1 MESQATASTP
11 IQSIT
16 SPFIRF
22 ARMEAAGG
30 IVLLASTVVALI
42 WANSPWHNS
51 YHHLLETQV
60 TAGFDKFVITANR
73 HEWINDGLMSVFFFL
88 VGLEIKRE
96 LLVGEL
102 SSFRKA
108 ALPFVAALGGMIVPA
123 LIYLWATHGA
133 NVREGWAI
141 PMATDIAFALGLL
154 AFVGS
159 RVPVALKVFVTAL
172 AIVDDMFA
180 VLVIAVFYTSGL
192 NYVSLLI
199 GLACIGVCCV
209 ANLLGIR
216 NPLVYAAMGVFA
228 WFGVLN
234 SGVHATIAGIL
245 LAFTIPCNT
254 VLDKARF
261 LEQSRLLLSQLE
273 SALPDSADEHSIL
286 NSLEENVEL
295 VESPLQRIEHV
306 LQPWVSFLIMPLFA
320 FANAGVN
327 VSQNLSAALRHPVTL
342 GVALGLIIGKPLG
355 IFLFGHLAVTTRLA
369 LPLANVSWRQMLGC
383 ACLCGIGFT
392 MSLFVATLAFQEE
405 FLLDAAKIGILFASV
420 TSGLFGGLLLA
431 TSGKAVPREA
441 VVAAA

>member
-1 MESQATASTP
+1 MESQATVSTP
-11 IQSIT
+11 IQLIT
-16 SPFIRF
+16 SPFVRF

-30 IVLLASTVVALI
+30 IVLLASTIVALI
-42 WANSPWHNS
+42 WANSPWQHS
-51 YHHLLETQV
+51 YHQLLETQLSV
-60 TAGFDKFVITANR
+60 GFGRFVITENH

-96 LLVGEL
+96 ILVGEL
-102 SSFRKA
+102 SSLRKA
-108 ALPFVAALGGMIVPA
+108 ALPFVAALGGMLVPA
-123 LIYLWATHGA
+123 VIYLGVTHGA
-133 NVREGWAI
+133 NVRHGWAVPI
-141 PMATDIAFALGLL
+141 ATDIAFALGVL

-172 AIVDDMFA
+172 AIADDMLA
-180 VLVIAVFYTSGL
+180 VLVIAAFYTSGL

-199 GLACIGVCCV
+199 GLACIGICCV
-209 ANLLGIR
+209 ASLLGIR
-216 NPLVYAAMGVFA
+216 NPLVYAAMGVLA

-245 LAFTIPCNT
+245 LAFTIPSNT
-254 VLDKARF
+254 VLDKTRF
-261 LEQSRLLLSQLE
+261 LEQNRLLLAQLE
-273 SALPDSADEHSIL
+273 HAPPDSADEHSIL
-286 NSLEENVEL
+286 NALEENVEL

-342 GVALGLIIGKPLG
+342 GVALGLIFGKPLG
-355 IFLFGHLAVTTRLA
+355 IFLFGHVAVTTRLA

-405 FLLDAAKIGILFASV
+405 FLLDVAKIAILFASL
-420 TSGLFGGLLLA
+420 TSGILGSLLLA
-431 TSGKAVPREA
+431 TSHKAVARENA
-441 VVAAA
+441 LVA